1 MKHSTFMET
10 YSGEVRC
17 MVTYTDN
24 FGRTM
29 KGIALQEPTKSIVT
43 GKYCVDVDS
52 FVNRV
57 PLSRIHKIERTDKR
71 WSN

>member
-24 FGRTM
+24 FGRTA
-29 KGIALQEPTKSIVT
+29 KGIALQEPTKSLTT
-43 GKYCVDVDS
+43 GKYCVYIDS
-52 FVNRV
+52 FVNSV
-57 PLSRIHKIERTDKR
+57 PLSRVHKIERTNNR